1 MALLRSQQRFVV
13 GGICERI
20 LKSCEYRHLK
30 FKGCQRVASE
40 KRNVIASSSCSGSVH
55 ETFRNP
61 FFVVQCKHQKN
72 ETEKI
77 LRERSSFTNTAA
89 AHANQ
94 RERERANEN
103 FSTLGGF
110 RGAPR
115 TRRRNKKKMLNAIQ
129 NLNFKLIGERAKLC
143 GNKFLHNPAV
153 GWRSRH
159 SLPHQNENGIAKGEK
174 KNKLEPRGSETRS
187 KSHAKIYYRP
197 FAFLSCFNF
206 FLSSLP
212 SFYLL

>member
-1 MALLRSQQRFVV
+1 MRRFAILFSLSSVNTRKTKLKRFSESARASPTQPQRT
-13 GGICERI
+13 RI
-20 LKSCEYRHLK
+20 SE
-30 FKGCQRVASE
+30 SE
-40 KRNVIASSSCSGSVH
+40 KEQMKTSPHLADFAELQEPEG
-55 ETFRNP
+55 ET
-61 FFVVQCKHQKN
+61 
-72 ETEKI
+72 
-77 LRERSSFTNTAA
+77 
-89 AHANQ
+89 
-94 RERERANEN
+94 
-103 FSTLGGF
+103 
-110 RGAPR
+110 
-115 TRRRNKKKMLNAIQ
+115 KKMLNAIQ